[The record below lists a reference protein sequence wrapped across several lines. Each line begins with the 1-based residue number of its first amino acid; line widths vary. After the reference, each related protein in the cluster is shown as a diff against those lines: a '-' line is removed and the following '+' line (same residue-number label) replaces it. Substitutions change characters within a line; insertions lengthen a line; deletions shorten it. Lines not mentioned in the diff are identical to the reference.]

1 MALRRHDALADL
13 MGWAMLG
20 VGTGLTVGLFLG
32 ERLEWRRPNRRP
44 DAPPH
49 APAAPASTIAH
60 TVKAV
65 RDAFAQHDA
74 FHGLGLTVRAL
85 APGVV
90 EVGGWVDDRT
100 TRVRVIRFAR
110 TVPGIRDVLASVL
123 VRGEDDVHLRNH
135 QSPTNPRS

>member
-1 MALRRHDALADL
+1 
-13 MGWAMLG
+13 MLG

-32 ERLEWRRPNRRP
+32 ERVEWRRPHRRP
-44 DAPPH
+44 ADSPQ
-49 APAAPASTIAH
+49 APAATASTIAQ

-65 RDAFAQHDA
+65 RSALAQHDA

-90 EVGGWVDDRT
+90 EVGGWVDDRA
-100 TRVRVIRFAR
+100 TRIRVIRFAQ

-123 VRGEDDVHLRNH
+123 VRGEDDIHLRHH
-135 QSPTNPRS
+135 QSPANPRS